1 MTPSTTTKKAPT
13 MNASPLAAITS
24 SSTIG
29 RRGLLFGGLA
39 TTALLAAGCSES
51 SGDAGSGSSKELR
64 IGYFAFPSG
73 DLLVKNRGLLQK
85 ALPDHKITW
94 IKFDSGA
101 SVNQAFLGKSLDIAA
116 LGSSPLA
123 RGLSGSS
130 PIPYKVAFILDVAG
144 ENEALIAHKDSGVTD
159 VAGLKGKTIATPFAS
174 TAHFSLLAALEEAGL
189 KATDVKLIDLQ
200 PQAILGAWQRK
211 DIDAAYVWLPTLDEL
226 RKTGTQLTSSAK
238 IATAGKP
245 TLDLGVVTD
254 ELIARDPAAID
265 AWRKVQAEAL
275 RSIKSDPA
283 AAAKTVAAEL
293 SIPEADA
300 AAQLKQG
307 VFLTPEEVASP
318 EWLGAEGQPGKLAT
332 YLTSAADFL
341 AEQKQVPSAA
351 TSATVE
357 QALYLKGLPNV
368 LG

>member
-1 MTPSTTTKKAPT
+1 MNRPSLAVTTT
-13 MNASPLAAITS
+13 
-24 SSTIG
+24 STIR
-29 RRGLLFGGLA
+29 RRGLLLGGLA
-39 TTALLAAGCSES
+39 STALLAAGCSDS
-51 SGDAGSGSSKELR
+51 AGASGSGSKELR

-101 SVNQAFLGKSLDIAA
+101 SVNQAFIGKSLDIAA

-144 ENEALIAHKDSGVTD
+144 ENEALIAHKDSGVTE
-159 VAGLKGKTIATPFAS
+159 VAGLKGKVVATPFAS
-174 TAHFSLLAALEEAGL
+174 TAHFSLLAALETAGL

-226 RKTGTQLTSSAK
+226 RKTGTQLTSSAR

-254 ELIARDPAAID
+254 ALIARDPAAID

-275 RSIKSDPA
+275 RSIKADPA
-283 AAAKTVAAEL
+283 AAARTVAAEL
-293 SIPEADA
+293 GIPEADA
-300 AAQLKQG
+300 VAQLKQG
-307 VFLTPEEVASP
+307 VFLTPEEVSSP
-318 EWLGAEGQPGKLAT
+318 EWLGVEGQPGKLAT
-332 YLTSAADFL
+332 YLTSAAQFL
-341 AEQKQVPSAA
+341 AAQKQVPSAA
-351 TSATVE
+351 TADTITK
-357 QALYLKGLPNV
+357 ALYLKGLPDV